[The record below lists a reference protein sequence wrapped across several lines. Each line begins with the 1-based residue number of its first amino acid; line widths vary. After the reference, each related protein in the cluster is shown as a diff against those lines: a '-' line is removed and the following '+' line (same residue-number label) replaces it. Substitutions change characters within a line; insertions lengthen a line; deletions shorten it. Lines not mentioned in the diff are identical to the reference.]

1 MFPLDII
8 GVTNETRHEGVWH
21 KEEKQK
27 KGCFVGS
34 ILLSTEDRNRTD
46 TRSPSPDFE
55 SGASTSS
62 ATPANEKA
70 YNTIRILS
78 QPLF

>member
-27 KGCFVGS
+27 K
-34 ILLSTEDRNRTD
+34 D
-46 TRSPSPDFE
+46 
-55 SGASTSS
+55 ASLEAS
-62 ATPANEKA
+62 
-70 YNTIRILS
+70 
-78 QPLF
+78 F